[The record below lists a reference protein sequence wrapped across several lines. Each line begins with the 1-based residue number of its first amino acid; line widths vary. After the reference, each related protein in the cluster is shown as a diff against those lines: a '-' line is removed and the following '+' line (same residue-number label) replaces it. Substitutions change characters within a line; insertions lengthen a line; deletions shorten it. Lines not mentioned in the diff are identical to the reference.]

1 MGLLSWWKAS
11 NQKPSAVRDTR
22 TEKTSAARPNPKQ
35 KQAARLLKP
44 ARGILKRQQ
53 SPAARTKRG
62 RPSVPATRP
71 TGNGSLKQGV
81 KPRNGAPP
89 AGQRDGGRGRWR
101 AGAPSTAAPPSPSLT
116 HTSGTSDHTDT
127 ASGSSAPR
135 RGLGRAH
142 SGTPGLKR
150 SRSLWKTRPLIID
163 EKLPVFVEGV
173 DSLALLAYDNGD
185 FYRWQKEVE
194 AGVAS
199 AADAAPY
206 PLIVQDSDFRTL
218 LEIRPGGGNGC
229 EEAGSGAGAAGAA
242 APGCGRP
249 GPRPGSGIAVP
260 RATLLPPALQPDVML
275 LAGEGPPIVEHR
287 MGGEDATPGPASEAK
302 GGRGDG
308 GSGSASPPPAAAA
321 AAALPPQLQRD
332 PPYTRYVQP
341 TPDELELAI
350 EYDLDEEDE
359 EWLEAHN
366 AEARRARSRVA
377 RRTLAGEWMEHLID
391 RMEKEYTAELQRHPE
406 LWTLTPDPDRPDAPP
421 SVGLPPIA
429 RIFPVE
435 RCLAVPGINHYEPV
449 IRRVYEYWQRKHEAR
464 GAPLI
469 QRLWYEPPWHRR
481 RAAEAVGGDAAEGE
495 EGEAG
500 GEAAAHPFAESGAPS
515 ALARVRRRRLD
526 PGEARERFAAMRRDL
541 EAARTLADRV
551 RKREKLKGLELELF
565 RREHAA
571 RHAAAAAAFAGGGGG
586 LAAGGGAGGRRQR
599 RDALSAAAAPL
610 YAPATLAAAPPPAP
624 RPADDAA
631 AHAAEADSRAAR
643 LAARRSVRHMVE
655 VPLAAL
661 GDGQGTKGE
670 AGRGMGGARRGAS
683 AAGGHGAR
691 RSQEAADG
699 DEPSLS
705 RQTPVSG
712 ASDASSS
719 RSTDAISSSSEADS
733 PVPGPAEAQEPGA
746 RADAAAARPRGGR
759 SGAASSARGGGR
771 GAGRGG
777 ARPREAPATAHR
789 PVGNP
794 PGKKGEAEA
803 AAEKAPVRGG
813 MSARVGKGAALSRKS
828 SPADQAKDPNKP
840 RAPSRF
846 TRAKRSIA

>member
-89 AGQRDGGRGRWR
+89 AGQRAGGRGRRR
-101 AGAPSTAAPPSPSLT
+101 AGAPTSAAPPSPSLT

-481 RAAEAVGGDAAEGE
+481 RAAEARHRSLALAQTLPLPDP
-495 EGEAG
+495 
-500 GEAAAHPFAESGAPS
+500 EAA
-515 ALARVRRRRLD
+515 
-526 PGEARERFAAMRRDL
+526 
-541 EAARTLADRV
+541 
-551 RKREKLKGLELELF
+551 
-565 RREHAA
+565 
-571 RHAAAAAAFAGGGGG
+571 
-586 LAAGGGAGGRRQR
+586 
-599 RDALSAAAAPL
+599 
-610 YAPATLAAAPPPAP
+610 
-624 RPADDAA
+624 
-631 AHAAEADSRAAR
+631 
-643 LAARRSVRHMVE
+643 
-655 VPLAAL
+655 
-661 GDGQGTKGE
+661 
-670 AGRGMGGARRGAS
+670 
-683 AAGGHGAR
+683 
-691 RSQEAADG
+691 
-699 DEPSLS
+699 
-705 RQTPVSG
+705 
-712 ASDASSS
+712 
-719 RSTDAISSSSEADS
+719 
-733 PVPGPAEAQEPGA
+733 
-746 RADAAAARPRGGR
+746 
-759 SGAASSARGGGR
+759 
-771 GAGRGG
+771 
-777 ARPREAPATAHR
+777 
-789 PVGNP
+789 
-794 PGKKGEAEA
+794 GKKGEAKA

-846 TRAKRSIA
+846 TRAKRRHASHPWHDLEIGEQAPDLLHAVIEIPRGSKVKYELDKVSGLLYVDRVLYSSVVYPHNYGFIPQTYCADNDPLDILVLMQEPVVPFSFLRARPIGVMQMVDQGEQDDKIIAVHADDPEFKDYTDIKELPTHRLAEIRRFFEDYKKNENKIVVVDEFLGREDALRIIRESQDLYKDLFVPKRSR